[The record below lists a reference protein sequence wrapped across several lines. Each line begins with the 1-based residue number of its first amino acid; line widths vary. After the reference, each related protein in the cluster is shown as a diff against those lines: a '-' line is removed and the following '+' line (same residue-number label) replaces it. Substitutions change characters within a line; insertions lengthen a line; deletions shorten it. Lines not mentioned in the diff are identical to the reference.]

1 MGDYTN
7 VGCNED
13 GQFFFITLANI
24 RDTYPL
30 VFTNKGGNR
39 PHCQEYRN
47 FCEKW
52 GALKTYFEIADEKI
66 TKIGEVSGQYLN
78 DYLLLLTYLIDKAE
92 VDRAE
97 DKYQENLRKAKR
109 GR

>member
-1 MGDYTN
+1 M
-7 VGCNED
+7 VKIVMKK
-13 GQFFFITLANI
+13 FK
-24 RDTYPL
+24 
-30 VFTNKGGNR
+30 V
-39 PHCQEYRN
+39 N
-47 FCEKW
+47 FKNMQK
-52 GALKTYFEIADEKI
+52 LADEKI

-109 GR
+109 GI